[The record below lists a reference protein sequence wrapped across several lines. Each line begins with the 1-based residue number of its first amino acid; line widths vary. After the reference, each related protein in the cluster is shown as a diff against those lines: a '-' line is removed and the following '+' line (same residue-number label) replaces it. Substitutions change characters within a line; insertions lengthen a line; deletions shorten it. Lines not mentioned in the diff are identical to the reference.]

1 MQRLTNAQ
9 LDDLPIGIRAPA
21 YARAGVTPGIL
32 HLGVGAFHRAHQAVY
47 VDDILAAGDTRW
59 GIVGASLRSQSVP
72 DQLNPQQGL
81 YSLMVRSAGADDVR
95 IIGAIDRVLHAPTER
110 EALLDWIADPRIR
123 VVTLTIT
130 EKGYCHDP
138 ATGNL
143 LADHPG
149 VIADLA
155 DASESVTALGYLCAG
170 LQRRKARGAGP
181 VTLLSCDNLPSNG
194 KTLAKVL
201 TQFARDYDPQLAEW
215 LNDNVSFPSSMI
227 DRIVPAT
234 RAEDYQQYAEMA
246 GFDDQGLV
254 VTEPFTQ
261 WVVEDN
267 FIAGRPAFESVGVQM
282 VADVEAYEDIKLRC
296 LNGAH
301 SLLAYSGYLAGCKT
315 IAETMTQPAFQQLL
329 TAFWR
334 DEVTPQVEVPEGFDL
349 QAYQQQLAQR
359 FKNPALKHTTWQIA
373 MDGSQKIPQR
383 WLATLRGQLSG
394 TGSVRWL
401 SFGLACWMRYV
412 AGVDESGETIDV
424 QDPLAKTLAQ
434 IASTHSEDTRAW
446 VSAILSV
453 TSVFGEDLHTNHR
466 LQVSVA
472 DWLVAM
478 RSQGT
483 LAALSASLKL

>member
-1 MQRLTNAQ
+1 MQRLTNAL

-21 YARAGVTPGIL
+21 YARADVTPGIL

-47 VDDILAAGDTRW
+47 VDDILASGDTGW

-81 YSLMVRSAGADDVR
+81 YSLMVRSAAADDVR
-95 IIGAIDRVLHAPTER
+95 IIGAIDRLLHAPSER

-123 VVTLTIT
+123 IATLTIT

-149 VIADLA
+149 VVADLA
-155 DASESVTALGYLCAG
+155 KPTESVTALGYLCAG

-181 VTLLSCDNLPSNG
+181 ISLLSCDNLPSNG

-201 TQFARDYDPQLAEW
+201 RQFARDYDPQLAEW
-215 LNDNVSFPSSMI
+215 LDDNVSFPSSMI

-234 RAEDYQQYAEMA
+234 RAEDYQQYAQLA

-282 VADVEAYEDIKLRC
+282 VSDVEAYEDIKLRC

-301 SLLAYSGYLAGCKT
+301 SLLAYAGYLSGCKT
-315 IAETMTQPAFQQLL
+315 IADTMSKPAFQQLL
-329 TAFWR
+329 AAFWR
-334 DEVTPQVEVPEGFDL
+334 DEVTPQVDVPEGFDL
-349 QAYQQQLAQR
+349 QAYQRDLAQR

-394 TGSVRWL
+394 SGSVRWL

-412 AGVDESGETIDV
+412 AGADESGEAIDV
-424 QDPLAKTLAQ
+424 QDPLAEKLAQ
-434 IASTHSEDTRAW
+434 LARDQGEDTRAW
-446 VSAILSV
+446 VMAVLSV
-453 TSVFGEDLHTNHR
+453 TSVFGEDLRTNHR
-466 LQVSVA
+466 LQVSIA

-483 LAALSASLKL
+483 LAALNTSLKL